1 MQAAPR
7 RTTMNLYSANPMLE
21 GAVQRLLGQQVADLL
36 SDRTV
41 QEVSANY
48 AVEIGA
54 GYVFADYGEGPMRS
68 AGATVPADAIEAA
81 TRILASEAN
90 KSLEPE
96 APFLNRV
103 LAAGFRYH
111 AALPPVSDGPRFSIR
126 THQRIR
132 RPLSDF
138 MSVEQTRFVREAI
151 RARKNILCRRRHQ
164 FRQNHPAGCDDR
176 RDSNRRAADD
186 PRRRA

>member
-1 MQAAPR
+1 
-7 RTTMNLYSANPMLE
+7 MNLYSANPMLE

-48 AVEIGA
+48 AVTIDA
-54 GYVFADYGEGPMRS
+54 GLVFADYGEGPMR
-68 AGATVPADAIEAA
+68 ATGATIPADAIEAA
-81 TRILASEAN
+81 TRILASDAN

-111 AALPPVSDGPRFSIR
+111 AALPPV
-126 THQRIR
+126 
-132 RPLSDF
+132 
-138 MSVEQTRFVREAI
+138 
-151 RARKNILCRRRHQ
+151 
-164 FRQNHPAGCDDR
+164 
-176 RDSNRRAADD
+176 
-186 PRRRA
+186 